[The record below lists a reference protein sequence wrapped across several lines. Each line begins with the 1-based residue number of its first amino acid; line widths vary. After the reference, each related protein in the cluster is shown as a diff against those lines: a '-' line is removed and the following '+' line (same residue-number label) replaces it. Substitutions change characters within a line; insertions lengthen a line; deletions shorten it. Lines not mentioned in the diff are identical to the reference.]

1 MSEYMEKHTVSR
13 LIGAPPGYVGYE
25 EGGQLTEAVRRH
37 PYSVVLFDEIEKA
50 HADVFN
56 VLLQVLDDGRLTDG
70 QGRNVDFK
78 NTLIIM
84 TSNLGS
90 HEIMENKGQIGREEV
105 RNMLMKFFRPEFLN
119 RVDDIVVFKPL
130 EPEQI
135 KSIVQLILKQLGD
148 RLHSQMELT
157 LTASDEAVDYLAKT
171 GFDPAFGARPLKRL
185 IVHTVET
192 VVSNKIV
199 AGDIK
204 SGDAIEVVLK
214 NGQIDV
220 VVK

>member
-1 MSEYMEKHTVSR
+1 
-13 LIGAPPGYVGYE
+13 
-25 EGGQLTEAVRRH
+25 
-37 PYSVVLFDEIEKA
+37 
-50 HADVFN
+50 
-56 VLLQVLDDGRLTDG
+56 
-70 QGRNVDFK
+70 
-78 NTLIIM
+78 
-84 TSNLGS
+84 
-90 HEIMENKGQIGREEV
+90 MENKGQIGREEV

>member
-1 MSEYMEKHTVSR
+1 M
-13 LIGAPPGYVGYE
+13 
-25 EGGQLTEAVRRH
+25 
-37 PYSVVLFDEIEKA
+37 
-50 HADVFN
+50 
-56 VLLQVLDDGRLTDG
+56 
-70 QGRNVDFK
+70 
-78 NTLIIM
+78 IIL

-90 HEIMENKGQIGREEV
+90 QEIMENEGQIGREEV